1 MKKGSPRAGARGK
14 VTRTNL
20 PTEIRQD
27 QILLAARKLFRE
39 KGYHG
44 TSMQDIADAVGLQKG
59 SLYLHITSKE
69 DLLLDIVNRAHQDIS
84 EGLEAIYQLPLS
96 PSEKLKQAIRHHTSF
111 IARNREA
118 LWVLLEETRHL
129 SPEKRKAVDT
139 QLKRYTDIF
148 ASIIEEGMRIGQ
160 FRPLNLK
167 IAAFSVLGMCNWL
180 YRWYSRSGPLRPE
193 EIADILS
200 DIILVSLTA
209 KPAEPPQPLDKD
221 Q

>member
-1 MKKGSPRAGARGK
+1 MKKGSPRAGARSK
-14 VTRTNL
+14 VARTNL
-20 PTEIRQD
+20 PTEVRQD
-27 QILLAARKLFRE
+27 QILLAARRLFRE

-59 SLYLHITSKE
+59 SLYLHISSKE
-69 DLLLDIVNRAHQDIS
+69 DLLLDIVNQAHHDIS
-84 EGLEAIYQLPLS
+84 QGLEAIYQLPLS

-129 SPEKRKAVDT
+129 SPDRRKAVDA

-148 ASIIEEGMRIGQ
+148 TSIIEEGIRIGQ

-180 YRWYSRSGPLRPE
+180 YRWYSKSGPLKPE

-209 KPAEPPQPLDKD
+209 KPDAPPLDKRP
-221 Q
+221 